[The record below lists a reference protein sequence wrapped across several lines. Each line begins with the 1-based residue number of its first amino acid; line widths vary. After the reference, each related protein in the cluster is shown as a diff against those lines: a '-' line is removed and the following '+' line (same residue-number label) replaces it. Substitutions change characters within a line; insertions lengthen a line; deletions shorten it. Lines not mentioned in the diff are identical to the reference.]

1 MATILLTTINARYIH
16 ASLGLR
22 CLQANLGELRAQS
35 VIMEFSLEDRPEDMV
50 ERLLAEKPSI
60 IGLGIYIWN
69 AAQSAALIHLL

>member
-35 VIMEFSLEDRPEDMV
+35 VISRP
-50 ERLLAEKPSI
+50 
-60 IGLGIYIWN
+60 
-69 AAQSAALIHLL
+69 